1 MMAKRTVLLGMLIC
15 ATSVAAFGQPAAIA
29 PNVGGDVGLF
39 TMSTAD
45 NPRAGQFT
53 LGMYAWYQPQIAGPF
68 FVNQSDKSR
77 YFAQYGGNVSL
88 GLGLTN
94 WWSVFVGGGGQV
106 TRSEGGWAAGYVNSL
121 GIVGPFNATE
131 GQKIRL
137 GTKFN
142 YQSEV
147 DPDFRVAGWLAGH
160 IPISSTDPVGG
171 PGSTIEA
178 VNSPRADWEWGAA
191 ISKSWFTG
199 MVSYTMS
206 GGQDDP
212 QDPNDTIRVANL
224 LKFGVGATIPVGTP
238 LIEVIIEALYNVYD
252 GGDFPQSDY
261 GQLNGGVRLWF
272 GHSGWALS
280 GALGTNLS
288 MLFNNGTS
296 QNPFGGVLGVTYAAW
311 PPAPPPPVVVPAPEP
326 VVEPAPVVA
335 PPVTTAP
342 APPPPPR
349 PAPRSTSDEIFFD
362 GKQARLTNIAKAVL
376 DGVALRMKN
385 DLNSTAVVTGYT
397 DNTGTEQANLELGA
411 KRAQAAKDYLVT
423 RHGIDPARIS
433 TVSKGSA
440 EPAYDNATAEG
451 KTKNRRAQIVVT
463 LVSGT

>member
-53 LGMYAWYQPQIAGPF
+53 MGMYAWYQPQIAGPF
-68 FVNQSDKSR
+68 FLNQPDETR

-94 WWSVFVGGGGQV
+94 WWSVFVSGGGQV
-106 TRSEGGWAAGYVNSL
+106 TRSEGGWDAGYVNSL
-121 GIVGPFNATE
+121 GIVGPFNASE

-142 YQSEV
+142 YHSEV
-147 DPDFRVAGWLAGH
+147 DPDFRIAGWLAGY
-160 IPISSTDPVGG
+160 IPISDRDPVGG

-199 MVSYTMS
+199 MVSYTLS
-206 GGQDDP
+206 GSQNGPTQTSD
-212 QDPNDTIRVANL
+212 QIRVANKV
-224 LKFGVGATIPVGTP
+224 KFGVGATIPVGTP
-238 LIEVIIEALYNVYD
+238 MIQVIIETLYNVYD
-252 GGDFPQSDY
+252 GGDFPQNDY
-261 GQLNGGVRLWF
+261 AELNGGARLWF

-288 MLFNNGTS
+288 MLFTNGTA
-296 QNPFGGVLGVTYAAW
+296 QNPFGGILGVTYAAW

-326 VVEPAPVVA
+326 VVETPPPAPA
-335 PPVTTAP
+335 PMAP

-349 PAPRSTSDEIFFD
+349 PAPRSTTDEILFD
-362 GKQARLTNIAKAVL
+362 GTSARLTNIAKAVL

-385 DLNSTAVVTGYT
+385 DLNATAVVTGYT
-397 DNTGTEQANLELGA
+397 DNSGSEQSNVELGA
-411 KRAQAAKDYLVT
+411 RRAQAAKDYLVT
-423 RHGIDPARIS
+423 RHGIDPGRITTAS
-433 TVSKGSA
+433 RGA
-440 EPAYDNATAEG
+440 ADPAFDNSTAEG
-451 KTKNRRAQIVVT
+451 KAKNRRAQIVVT